1 MWVNPKNMLSER
13 GQIQKD
19 SHPIIPFTGCSR
31 KGTKDTMCQGNQGTG
46 GRRGDWLH
54 KAMRGLWG
62 GHINILHLL
71 WGGGYTTANIW
82 QNSLSDAPS
91 KDEFH
96 FI

>member
-1 MWVNPKNMLSER
+1 MNPKNMLSER

-31 KGTKDTMCQGNQGTG
+31 EGTNVSGESRKWRQE
-46 GRRGDWLH
+46 
-54 KAMRGLWG
+54 RGLAAQSHEGTLG